1 MTIAMLE
8 ALTFGMGLLAD
19 AADEL
24 GHELILLTR
33 DRSVYRYELPGEPR
47 IRVID
52 VDTFDVDA
60 VLAALKPVHD
70 LAGVVVNTDTWTET
84 GAQVCHRLG
93 LPGRT
98 TGFAGRIRDKATVR
112 ETLIKVGLSN
122 SQCFR
127 LTREEVALGRDPRE
141 IRYPCVLKDVRG
153 TGSAGAFL
161 VRSAEDLDRLRTR
174 IAGGG
179 PERYVLESLHRGP
192 LYSAET
198 ITYGGRTHLLGV
210 TNRTVSDEPW
220 VREEGISFPVRFDSP
235 WERRVGEW
243 ISRVHAAVG
252 VEDGLCHNEFIATSG
267 GFEVVEINPRL
278 AGAQVGRAIT
288 EAFGR
293 NVYRTVLEFG
303 IGRKP
308 GWLAERRELRCGYAQ
323 SLRYAP
329 AVGTIADITMD
340 DLSTFPGDVQ
350 WWPTKYAGDRI
361 DTTENQSASVGVL
374 TARGETA
381 DEALDRVLAA
391 GRTVRTW
398 MV

>member
-8 ALTFGMGLLAD
+8 ALTFGLGLLAD

-24 GHELILLTR
+24 GHDLVLLTR
-33 DRSVYRYELPGEPR
+33 DRSVYRCELPGEPR
-47 IRVID
+47 IRVVD

-60 VLAALKPVHD
+60 VLAAVKPVND
-70 LAGVVVNTDTWTET
+70 LAGIAVNTDTWTET

-98 TGFAGRIRDKATVR
+98 REFAGMIRNKAAVR
-112 ETLIKVGLSN
+112 ETLINAGLSD

-127 LTREEVALGRDPRE
+127 LTREDIALGHEPSE
-141 IRYPCVLKDVRG
+141 VRYPCVLKDVRG
-153 TGSAGAFL
+153 TGSAGAFV
-161 VRSAEDLDRLRTR
+161 VRSADDLDRLRAR
-174 IAGGG
+174 IAEDG
-179 PERYVLESLHRGP
+179 PTAYVLESLHRGP

-198 ITYGGRTHLLGV
+198 ITYRGRTHLLGV

-235 WERRVGEW
+235 WEHRVAEW
-243 ISRVHAAVG
+243 ISEVHAAVG

-278 AGAQVGRAIT
+278 PGAQVGRAIT
-288 EAFGR
+288 EAFGH
-293 NVYRTVLEFG
+293 NVYRTVLEFS
-303 IGRKP
+303 IGQKP
-308 GWLAERRELRCGYAQ
+308 SWLAERRELRRGYAQ

-329 AVGTIADITMD
+329 AAGTIAEITMD
-340 DLSTFPGDVQ
+340 DLSAFPGNVQ

-361 DTTENQSASVGVL
+361 GTVENQSASVGVL
-374 TARGETA
+374 TACGDTA

-391 GRTVRTW
+391 GRTIRTW